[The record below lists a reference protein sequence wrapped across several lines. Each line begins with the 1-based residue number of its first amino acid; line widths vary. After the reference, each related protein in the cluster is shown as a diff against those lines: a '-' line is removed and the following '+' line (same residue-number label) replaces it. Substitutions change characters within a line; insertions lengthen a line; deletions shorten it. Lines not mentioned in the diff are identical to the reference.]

1 MSRLRWPK
9 AKDQPLQQSAPHCS
23 PLAHGASHQELH
35 DGHRV
40 AGGGDPAH
48 VKCLHAHLAFGLG
61 EGGSPVADWILEHA
75 DARWPAVCCVE
86 RVTGGA
92 A

>member
-1 MSRLRWPK
+1 MRE
-9 AKDQPLQQSAPHCS
+9 H
-23 PLAHGASHQELH
+23 LAAANARHQELH
-35 DGHRV
+35 AGYRV

-86 RVTGGA
+86 RVMGGA